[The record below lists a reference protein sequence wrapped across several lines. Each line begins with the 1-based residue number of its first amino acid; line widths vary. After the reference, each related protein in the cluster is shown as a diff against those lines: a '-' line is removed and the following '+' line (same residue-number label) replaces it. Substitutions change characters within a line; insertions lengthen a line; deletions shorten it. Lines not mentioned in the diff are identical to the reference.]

1 MHRVTIAEVAARAGV
16 STATVSRALSGRGP
30 VSAEVNRR
38 VRRVAADLGYQVNPI
53 ARALRN
59 SRTDTV
65 GMVVPSIGNPFFT
78 SLVQSVE
85 HILERDGK
93 DLFLCDAQSDPRIEA
108 KRLASLV
115 ARNVD
120 GIIVSPTHGTES
132 AAAVAATAG
141 RLPLVQLDRFVDGT
155 STDWVG
161 VDDIAAMRLVLDH
174 LHAGGAR
181 SAAFIGSQQTNSS
194 TEQRLS
200 GFRRRAG
207 ELGMTVEPGAVLLG
221 EFSIDWGEA
230 AVATLVAGGPLPDAV
245 VCADDLIA
253 LGVTRACRA
262 HGVAVPGRV
271 QVTGFDNIDFARLGE
286 PALTTVDQ
294 PRDRIAA
301 EAVRLLAAASDAGPA
316 DVTPARAAAHIALA
330 PRLVVR
336 ESTLGSTVGGPRNTA
351 RESGYLSG

>member
-30 VSAEVNRR
+30 VSAEVDRR
-38 VRRVAADLGYQVNPI
+38 VRRVAGELGYQVNPI

-78 SLVQSVE
+78 SLVRSVE
-85 HILERDGK
+85 HVLERGGK
-93 DLFLCDAQSDPRIEA
+93 DLFLCDAQSDPVIEA

-120 GIIVSPTHGTES
+120 GIIVSPTHGMDS
-132 AAAVAATAG
+132 AAAVADTAAH
-141 RLPLVQLDRFVDGT
+141 LPLVQLDRFVDGT

-161 VDDIAAMRLVLDH
+161 VDDLAAMRLVLDH
-174 LHAGGAR
+174 LYAGGAR
-181 SAAFIGSQQTNSS
+181 SASFVGSRETNSS
-194 TEQRLS
+194 SEQRLS

-207 ELGMTVEPGAVLLG
+207 ELGIAVDQAAVLLG
-221 EFSIDWGEA
+221 EFSIEWGEE
-230 AVATLVAGGPLPDAV
+230 AVARLVAAGPLPEAI

-262 HGVAVPGRV
+262 HGVEVPGQV
-271 QVTGFDNIDFARLGE
+271 QVTGFDNIDFSRLSE

-301 EAVRLLAAASDAGPA
+301 EAVRLLAAASQADSGSPGP
-316 DVTPARAAAHIALA
+316 AAHIALA
-330 PRLVVR
+330 PSLVIR
-336 ESTLGSTVGGPRNTA
+336 DSTRAS
-351 RESGYLSG
+351 